1 MSITEMKLKAI
12 EKIKSLNNEETLKN
26 ILTELDKSENKS
38 EVKAYNLS
46 QHFESISKRYDE
58 TLKKLAT
65 QNS

>member
-1 MSITEMKLKAI
+1 LK
-12 EKIKSLNNEETLKN
+12 KIKSLNNEETLKN

-38 EVKAYNLS
+38 EAKAYNLS